1 MVLVVAE
8 GMVAVKVGF
17 GCGRGS
23 GGVEVGFGR
32 GGGWVGAVIGY
43 ICSWGCGV
51 CSCGGR
57 EKETRGE
64 RDDYF
69 LLFY

>member
-1 MVLVVAE
+1 MEWRLVLVV
-8 GMVAVKVGF
+8 
-17 GCGRGS
+17 
-23 GGVEVGFGR
+23 VE
-32 GGGWVGAVIGY
+32 GGWVGAVIGY

-64 RDDYF
+64 R
-69 LLFY
+69 